1 MSWPDWKVLL
11 VIVGAVLAITAK
23 WWLPPLLKAL
33 EGYDL
38 KAKWR
43 GKAYALNVERPRRP
57 MDDLAPSQADL
68 LASQITSLS
77 YRIAVLNQSTV
88 VPDQEA
94 KAAVAALQ
102 TQVHRDLAPVW
113 SVDAQLS
120 LLPRGSQPPP
130 ASWLLE
136 ILDDTD
142 DAWGRP
148 AYRDLT
154 LEGLPRVKVF
164 ARTIQAAGCQWTVRA
179 SHQILELLVNPR
191 FNLKVYTRHEQEVFI
206 YSYEICNPC
215 ETDEFAYTI
224 GGTLVSDFV
233 YPAWF
238 QSSREANS
246 TQFDY
251 CKHISTPL
259 QILRGAHVNRLK
271 IEGSWQSVAADSP
284 APMRRRKAKTR

>member
-11 VIVGAVLAITAK
+11 VIVITGLGITAK
-23 WWLPPLLKAL
+23 WWLPSLLKTL
-33 EGYDL
+33 EGWDV
-38 KAKWR
+38 KAKWK
-43 GKAYALNVERPRRP
+43 GQDYALSVERPGRP
-57 MDDLAPSQADL
+57 MVDLAPSEAEL
-68 LASQITSLS
+68 FASQITSLS

-88 VPDQEA
+88 VPDVEA
-94 KAAVAALQ
+94 RAAVAALQ

-120 LLPRGSQPPP
+120 FLPRGSQPPP

-142 DAWGRP
+142 DDWERL

-164 ARTIQAAGCQWTVRA
+164 ARSIQTAGWQWTVRA

-215 ETDEFAYTI
+215 
-224 GGTLVSDFV
+224 
-233 YPAWF
+233 
-238 QSSREANS
+238 
-246 TQFDY
+246 
-251 CKHISTPL
+251 
-259 QILRGAHVNRLK
+259 
-271 IEGSWQSVAADSP
+271 
-284 APMRRRKAKTR
+284 